1 MYELTE
7 NTDKHRIAIDVGG
20 TFTDVVSLNIA
31 NGLMRF
37 DKVPTTPKDP
47 QQGVLNGMDASKV
60 SREDISY
67 FVHGTTLGL
76 NALLTRRGAKTG
88 IITTQGFRDVYLLG
102 RTDRIPMYDFKFRKP
117 QSLVTRDHIFEVK
130 ERLNFEGNVLEEFDE
145 RSARN
150 AAENVKRLGLE
161 AVAVCFLHS
170 YVNPAHEEKMAAILK
185 EIVPNIEVTLSSRL
199 SREIR
204 EYERTS
210 TSVLDAYIKPI
221 VRNYITKLQGSLKA
235 QKFTGQFLMT
245 RSGGGSMTA
254 ESAKE
259 APVNLIL
266 SGPAGGVL
274 GAAWFA
280 KATEYKNLITIDMG
294 GTSLDASLVVDEQ
307 PLTYYEAS
315 FEGLPINLASL
326 YIHTIGAGGGSVV
339 WIDEGGHLQVGPM
352 SAGADPGPAAYGQGG
367 VEATFTDAA
376 LQVGYLGAS
385 AALAG
390 TLTLNEKLAE
400 SALLKSSELLKM
412 NVDDVALGVIRIS
425 VTKIVGAVRAI
436 TVELGHTPSD
446 FALLSFGGGGGLV
459 AIDVAREL
467 NIPTVI
473 IPPGPGAFCAFGMLM
488 ASVQHDFAR
497 TKISLFSDSVPQDIE
512 NDFLEMQSSGAT
524 KLEGEGFDSTHQTFQ
539 RFIDL
544 RYVGQEHTVTMRVN
558 SKITAEA
565 ILEIEKSFALAH
577 EKAYGH
583 AMPDAVEMVAL
594 RLSAYG
600 SVDQPQL
607 PEIAKRTSGTLTP
620 TSQRNV
626 YLGNGKSEAYSV
638 YHRDDFC
645 FGDTFSGPAVINE
658 HTGTTVMHAGDEARI
673 GSYGEIVISL
683 RKENK

>member
-1 MYELTE
+1 MSEDT
-7 NTDKHRIAIDVGG
+7 KQHRIAIDVGG
-20 TFTDVVSLNIA
+20 TFTDIVSLNTES
-31 NGLMRF
+31 GQLRF

-47 QQGVLNGMDASKV
+47 QQGVLNGMDASQV
-60 SREDISY
+60 SREDIS
-67 FVHGTTLGL
+67 FFIHGTTLGL
-76 NALLTRRGAKTG
+76 NALLTRRGARMG
-88 IITTQGFRDVYLLG
+88 IVTTKGFRDVYLLG

-117 QSLVTRDHIFEVK
+117 QTLVTRDHIFEVT
-130 ERLNFEGNVLEEFDE
+130 ERLNFEGNVLTEFDE
-145 RSARN
+145 ISARA
-150 AAENVKRLGLE
+150 AAESIKEQGLE

-185 EIVPNIEVTLSSRL
+185 EIVPNIEITLSSRL

-210 TSVLDAYIKPI
+210 TAVLDAYIKPI
-221 VRNYITKLQGSLKA
+221 VRNYINKLQNSLKS
-235 QKFTGQFLMT
+235 QKFIGQFLMT
-245 RSGGGSMTA
+245 RSGGGAMTA

-294 GTSLDASLVVDEQ
+294 GTSLDASLVVDTQ

-326 YIHTIGAGGGSVV
+326 YIHTIGAGGGSLV
-339 WIDEGGHLQVGPM
+339 WIDEGSHLQVGPM

-367 VEATFTDAA
+367 TEATFTDAA
-376 LQVGYLGAS
+376 LQVGYLGGS

-390 TLTLNEKLAE
+390 TLTLDEDLAKAALQK
-400 SALLKSSELLKM
+400 SAEALKM
-412 NVDDVALGVIRIS
+412 NVDEVALGVIRIS

-459 AIDVAREL
+459 AVDVAREL

-497 TKISLFSDSVPQDIE
+497 TKISMFSDSIPSEIE
-512 NDFLEMQSSGAT
+512 KDFAEMQSAGSK
-524 KLEGEGFDSTHQTFQ
+524 KLEAEGFTSSHQTFQ

-558 SKITAEA
+558 SAMTENSV
-565 ILEIEKSFALAH
+565 LEIERAFAAAH

-583 AMPDAVEMVAL
+583 AMPDPVEMVAL

-600 SVDQPQL
+600 SVDQPTL
-607 PEIAKRTSGTLTP
+607 PEVQKRSSGALEP
-620 TSQRNV
+620 ISRREV
-626 YLGNGKSEAYSV
+626 YQSSGKRENYKI
-638 YHRDDFC
+638 YHRDSFH
-645 FGDTFSGPAVINE
+645 FGDSFEGPAIINE
-658 HTGTTVMHAGDEARI
+658 HTGTTVLHAGDSARV
-673 GSYGEIVISL
+673 GAYGEIVISL
-683 RKENK
+683 GKGSEK